1 MDEFQEILQ
10 DFLIES
16 FELIEQLDQDL
27 VELES
32 RPDDLDLLNRIFRV
46 AHTIK
51 GASSFLNFDVLTHL
65 THHMENL
72 LNMARH
78 GDLVIDADVMDVI
91 LESIDLMKA
100 LLVRIRD
107 SGADAGL
114 EVGQC
119 VERLDA
125 VANGTPLSSVTETV
139 TVTASETVVA
149 VEPQTDAEEEADYSG
164 MSEAEVEAEIERLIA
179 QRQAEDAAKR
189 ANKANS
195 SAPVEE
201 EPDYEGM
208 DDAEVEAEIE
218 RLLAKRQ
225 AEDAA
230 KRAQKA
236 AETSTAPSV
245 AAPVAAPITSEPM
258 PQSEPIPAPV
268 PVAPAAPAVQPKVEA
283 KPATPVA
290 RRAAEPK
297 EEGENRGGG
306 AVEQTIRVDVKR
318 LDHLMNLIGELV
330 LGKNRL
336 IKINDDVE
344 ERYEGEAFLEE
355 LNQVVSIVSL
365 VTTDLQI
372 AVMKT
377 RMLPIGKVF
386 NKFPR
391 MIRDLSRELN
401 KKIELEIT
409 GEETELDK
417 SIVEEIG
424 DPLVH
429 IIRNS
434 CDHGIETPD
443 VRLSSGKEETGTIHL
458 KAYHEGNHIV
468 IQIIDDGKGLDA
480 EMLKLKSIEKGIIT
494 EKEAEGMSEKEAFG
508 LIFRPGFSTAAQVT
522 SVSGRGVGM
531 DVVKT
536 NIEKLNG
543 MIDIDS
549 EVGKGTSMKLKIPL
563 TLAIIQALLVGVQEE
578 YYAIPL
584 ASVLET
590 VRISKDEIYTVE
602 SRSVMRLRDEV
613 LSLVHIG
620 DIFEVERVF
629 DNSEHAYVVV
639 LGLAESKIGLIV
651 DSLVGQEEIV
661 IKSLGEYLKG
671 IEGIAGATIRGD
683 GGVTLIV
690 DVAALMQMAK
700 SVKSTVGQESAEA
713 KGRLGVKNKPS
724 DYKVMIVDDSK
735 TDRTIMRKSLEPM
748 GITLVEATDGI
759 EALNILKQA
768 DHTFDAML
776 IDIEMPRM
784 DGYSL
789 AAEIKKYNKYKNLP
803 LIAVTSRTGKADR
816 MRGVESG
823 MVEYITKPYSSE
835 YLMNVVKR
843 NIKFNEGL

>member
-32 RPDDLDLLNRIFRV
+32 SPEDLDLLNRIFRV
-46 AHTIK
+46 AHTVK

-65 THHMENL
+65 THHMEDV
-72 LNMARH
+72 LNKARH
-78 GDLVIDADVMDVI
+78 GELIIDANIMDVV
-91 LESIDLMKA
+91 LESIDLMKE
-100 LLVRIRD
+100 LLTTIRD
-107 SGADAGL
+107 TSKDEGIEVEACVLRLTAIANNESPADVAAP
-114 EVGQC
+114 E
-119 VERLDA
+119 EA
-125 VANGTPLSSVTETV
+125 VAPA
-139 TVTASETVVA
+139 ASETV
-149 VEPQTDAEEEADYSG
+149 AEEPEEELDYSE
-164 MSEAEVEAEIERLIA
+164 MSD
-179 QRQAEDAAKR
+179 ED
-189 ANKANS
+189 
-195 SAPVEE
+195 
-201 EPDYEGM
+201 
-208 DDAEVEAEIE
+208 VEAEIE
-218 RLLAKRQ
+218 RLLNERQ
-225 AEDAA
+225 AEDKQKREAKIAA
-230 KRAQKA
+230 GEAVPEVPMAEDEVEAEIARLLVEKQAEDKARRQAKIDAGEDVPQMPDEVPEEELEEEKA
-236 AETSTAPSV
+236 AA
-245 AAPVAAPITSEPM
+245 
-258 PQSEPIPAPV
+258 PAPA
-268 PVAPAAPAVQPKVEA
+268 PTPAPAAPAPK
-283 KPATPVA
+283 
-290 RRAAEPK
+290 AAEPK
-297 EEGENRGGG
+297 KPAASKKAAPPVAPT

-344 ERYEGEAFLEE
+344 ERYEGEEFLEE

-391 MIRDLSRELN
+391 MIRDLSRELG
-401 KKIELEIT
+401 KKIELEIS

-434 CDHGIETPD
+434 CDHGVESIEKRVET
-443 VRLSSGKEETGTIHL
+443 GKNETGTIGL
-458 KAYHEGNHIV
+458 KAYNEGNHIV
-468 IQIIDDGKGLDA
+468 IQITDDGAGMDPD
-480 EMLKLKSIEKGIIT
+480 KLKMIAVSKGVIN
-494 EKEAEGMSEKEAFG
+494 ESEADTMGDKEAFG

-522 SVSGRGVGM
+522 NVSGRGVGM

-543 MIDIDS
+543 IIDIES
-549 EVGKGTSMKLKIPL
+549 ELGKGTVMKLKIPL

-590 VRISKDEIYTVE
+590 VRINKDEIYTVE
-602 SRSVMRLRDEV
+602 GRSVMRLREEV
-613 LSLVHIG
+613 LSLVHIA
-620 DIFEVERVF
+620 DMFEVERIF
-629 DNSEHAYVVV
+629 DPSEHAYVVV

-661 IKSLGEYLKG
+661 IKSMGEYLKG
-671 IEGIAGATIRGD
+671 MEGIAGATIRGD

-690 DVAALMQMAK
+690 DVAALMSMAK
-700 SVKSTVGQESAEA
+700 TVKSSATGGSAGGAASNE
-713 KGRLGVKNKPS
+713 KTQPS
-724 DYKVMIVDDSK
+724 DYKVMIIDDSK
-735 TDRTIMRKSLEPM
+735 TDRKIMTLALKPL
-748 GITLVEATDGI
+748 GITLIEATDGL
-759 EALNILKQA
+759 EALTILKSGE
-768 DHTFDAML
+768 HHFDALL

-784 DGYSL
+784 DGYTL
-789 AAEIKKYNKYKNLP
+789 ASEIKKYNKYKNLP

-823 MVEYITKPYSSE
+823 MVEYITKPYSPD
-835 YLMNVVKR
+835 YLQNVVKR
-843 NIKFNEGL
+843 NIKFAFSEESAS

>member
-10 DFLIES
+10 DFLVES
-16 FELIEQLDQDL
+16 FELVEKLDEDL

-32 RPDDLDLLNRIFRV
+32 NPEDLELLNGIFRV

-65 THHMENL
+65 THHMEDI
-72 LNMARH
+72 LNKARH
-78 GDLVIDADVMDVI
+78 GDLVITPDVMDVI

-100 LLVRIRD
+100 LLEKIRD
-107 SGADAGL
+107 TSSDDGIDVSA
-114 EVGQC
+114 C
-119 VERLDA
+119 VSRLDKIT
-125 VANGTPLSSVTETV
+125 GG
-139 TVTASETVVA
+139 
-149 VEPQTDAEEEADYSG
+149 SG
-164 MSEAEVEAEIERLIA
+164 EVETP
-179 QRQAEDAAKR
+179 AA
-189 ANKANS
+189 AA
-195 SAPVEE
+195 APVEE
-201 EPDYEGM
+201 EAASEPQEEEEDDVDYDNMSPE
-208 DDAEVEAEIE
+208 DVEAEIE
-218 RLLAKRQ
+218 RLLAQRQEEDKKKRE
-225 AEDAA
+225 AKIAA
-230 KRAQKA
+230 GEEVPQMPDEPKEKTP
-236 AETSTAPSV
+236 EKEKKV
-245 AAPVAAPITSEPM
+245 AAPVS
-258 PQSEPIPAPV
+258 V
-268 PVAPAAPAVQPKVEA
+268 PVQSKAKKQEEPKAAAPARKT
-283 KPATPVA
+283 PAV
-290 RRAAEPK
+290 
-297 EEGENRGGG
+297 
-306 AVEQTIRVDVKR
+306 VEQTIRVDVKR

-330 LGKNRL
+330 LAKNRL

-344 ERYEGEAFLEE
+344 ERYEGEEFLEE

-401 KKIELEIT
+401 KKIDLVIS
-409 GEETELDK
+409 GEDTELDK

-434 CDHGIETPD
+434 CDHGIESPAD
-443 VRLSSGKEETGTIHL
+443 RLAKGKPELGTISL
-458 KAYHEGNHIV
+458 KAYNEGNQIV
-468 IQIIDDGKGLDA
+468 IQIDDDGKGLDPV
-480 EMLKLKSIEKGIIT
+480 MLKDKSLEKGIIT
-494 EKEAEGMSEKEAFG
+494 EKEADGMNDKEAFA
-508 LIFRPGFSTAAQVT
+508 LIFKPGFSTAAAVT

-549 EVGKGTSMKLKIPL
+549 EVGKGTSIKLKIPL

-578 YYAIPL
+578 HYAIPL

-602 SRSVMRLRDEV
+602 GKSVMRLRNDV

-620 DIFEVERVF
+620 DIFEVERIL
-629 DNSEHAYVVV
+629 DASEHAYVVV
-639 LGLAESKIGLIV
+639 LGLGTSKLGLIV
-651 DSLVGQEEIV
+651 DTLVGQEEIV
-661 IKSLGEYLKG
+661 IKSLGDYLKG

-690 DVAALMQMAK
+690 DVVALMSMAK
-700 SVKSTVGQESAEA
+700 DVKVTALSSEEGAVKSNEKNSA
-713 KGRLGVKNKPS
+713 S
-724 DYKVMIVDDSK
+724 DYVIMIVDDSK
-735 TDRTIMRKSLEPM
+735 TDRTIMRKALEPM
-748 GITLVEATDGI
+748 GITLVEAADGQ
-759 EALNILKQA
+759 EALNILKA
-768 DHTFDAML
+768 GDYNFDAML

-784 DGYSL
+784 DGYTL
-789 AAEIKKYNKYKNLP
+789 ATEIKKYNRYKNLP
-803 LIAVTSRTGKADR
+803 LIAVTSRTSKSDR

-823 MVEYITKPYSSE
+823 MVEYITKPYSAD
-835 YLMNVVKR
+835 YLASVVQRNVNFKAE
-843 NIKFNEGL
+843 FL

>member
-10 DFLIES
+10 DFLVES

-32 RPDDLDLLNRIFRV
+32 RPEDLELLNGIFRV
-46 AHTIK
+46 AHTVK

-65 THHMENL
+65 THHMEDV
-72 LNMARH
+72 LNKARH
-78 GDLVIDADVMDVI
+78 GDLTITADVMDVI
-91 LESIDLMKA
+91 LESVDLMKT
-100 LLVRIRD
+100 LLGTIRD
-107 SGADAGL
+107 TSSDGGIDVS
-114 EVGQC
+114 EC
-119 VERLDA
+119 VSRLDK
-125 VANGTPLSSVTETV
+125 VSGGDGNVETPV
-139 TVTASETVVA
+139 
-149 VEPQTDAEEEADYSG
+149 
-164 MSEAEVEAEIERLIA
+164 VEAA
-179 QRQAEDAAKR
+179 
-189 ANKANS
+189 
-195 SAPVEE
+195 APVEE
-201 EPDYEGM
+201 EEVVAESSASEDTIDYENLS
-208 DDAEVEAEIE
+208 DDEVEAEIE
-218 RLLAKRQ
+218 RLLAQRQSEDKAKRE
-225 AEDAA
+225 AKIAAGESVPTPPPAPVEDEAKKEAPKAAPTSAPVPARPRPTVKLDDDDEDAKAAAPA
-230 KRAQKA
+230 KRA
-236 AETSTAPSV
+236 
-245 AAPVAAPITSEPM
+245 
-258 PQSEPIPAPV
+258 PA
-268 PVAPAAPAVQPKVEA
+268 
-283 KPATPVA
+283 
-290 RRAAEPK
+290 
-297 EEGENRGGG
+297 

-330 LGKNRL
+330 LAKNRL

-344 ERYEGEAFLEE
+344 ERYEGEEFLEE

-391 MIRDLSRELN
+391 MIRDLTRELN
-401 KKIELEIT
+401 KKMELEIS

-434 CDHGIETPD
+434 CDHGVEMPEI
-443 VRLSSGKEETGTIHL
+443 RKSLGKPEVGTIGL
-458 KAYHEGNHIV
+458 KAYNEGNAIV
-468 IQIIDDGKGLDA
+468 IQIDDDGKGLDP
-480 EMLKLKSIEKGIIT
+480 EMLKNKCLEKGLIT
-494 EKEAEGMSEKEAFG
+494 EKEADLMSDKEAFA
-508 LIFRPGFSTAAQVT
+508 LIFKPGFSTAATVT
-522 SVSGRGVGM
+522 NVSGRGVGM

-543 MIDIDS
+543 IIDIDS
-549 EVGKGTSMKLKIPL
+549 EVGVGTSMKLKIPL

-578 YYAIPL
+578 HYAIPL

-590 VRISKDEIYTVE
+590 VRISTDEIYTVE
-602 SRSVMRLRDEV
+602 NRSVMRLRDEV

-620 DIFEVERVF
+620 DIFEVERIL
-629 DNSEHAYVVV
+629 DSSEHAYVVV
-639 LGLAESKIGLIV
+639 LGLGSSKLGLIV
-651 DSLVGQEEIV
+651 DTLIGQEEIV

-700 SVKSTVGQESAEA
+700 
-713 KGRLGVKNKPS
+713 GVKAKAMIEDSGSGKSKEKNSPS
-724 DYKVMIVDDSK
+724 DYTIMIVDDSK
-735 TDRTIMRKSLEPM
+735 TDRMIMRKALEPM
-748 GITLVEATDGI
+748 GVTLVEAGDGQ
-759 EALNILKQA
+759 EALNTLKQG

-789 AAEIKKYNKYKNLP
+789 ASEIKKYNKYKNLP
-803 LIAVTSRTGKADR
+803 LIAVTSRTGKSDR

-823 MVEYITKPYSSE
+823 MVEYITKPYSAD
-835 YLMNVVKR
+835 YLASVVQR
-843 NIKFNEGL
+843 NINFKAEFL

>member
-10 DFLIES
+10 DFLVES

-32 RPDDLDLLNRIFRV
+32 HPDDLDLLNRIFRV
-46 AHTIK
+46 AHTVK

-65 THHMENL
+65 THHMENI
-72 LNMARH
+72 LNLARH
-78 GDLVIDADVMDVI
+78 GDLVIDPDVMDVI

-107 SGADAGL
+107 TGADSGL
-114 EVGQC
+114 DVSGC

-125 VANGTPLSSVTETV
+125 A
-139 TVTASETVVA
+139 ASGNPIAAA
-149 VEPQTDAEEEADYSG
+149 VESTPEPEPEPVVEAEEEPDYAG
-164 MSEAEVEAEIERLIA
+164 MSDAEVEAEIERLLS

-189 ANKANS
+189 AAKQTETAQ
-195 SAPVEE
+195 E
-201 EPDYEGM
+201 EPDYTGM
-208 DDAEVEAEIE
+208 SDAEVEAEIE
-218 RLLAKRQ
+218 RLLAQRQ

-230 KRAQKA
+230 KRAAKKEESPASQPKA
-236 AETSTAPSV
+236 VP
-245 AAPVAAPITSEPM
+245 API
-258 PQSEPIPAPV
+258 
-268 PVAPAAPAVQPKVEA
+268 PAAPAPKPEPKPEPKAAAAPVPKRSEA
-283 KPATPVA
+283 
-290 RRAAEPK
+290 K
-297 EEGENRGGG
+297 EEGEGNRGGST
-306 AVEQTIRVDVKR
+306 VEQTIRVDVKR

-434 CDHGIETPD
+434 CDHGVETPET
-443 VRLSSGKEETGTIHL
+443 RLAAGKPETGTIQL

-480 EMLKLKSIEKGIIT
+480 GMLKAKSVEKGIIT
-494 EKEAEGMSEKEAFG
+494 EKEADTMSEKEAFG

-700 SVKSTVGQESAEA
+700 SVKSTVGQESPEA
-713 KGRLGVKNKPS
+713 KGRGGVKTSAS
-724 DYKVMIVDDSK
+724 DYTVMIVDDSK
-735 TDRTIMRKSLEPM
+735 TDRTIMRKALEPM
-748 GITLVEATDGI
+748 GITLVEAVDGV
-759 EALNILKQA
+759 EALNVLKQGEHA
-768 DHTFDAML
+768 FDAML

-784 DGYSL
+784 DGYTL
-789 AAEIKKYNKYKNLP
+789 AGEIKKYNKYKQLP
-803 LIAVTSRTGKADR
+803 LIAVTSRSGKADR

-823 MVEYITKPYSSE
+823 MVEYITKPYSPE